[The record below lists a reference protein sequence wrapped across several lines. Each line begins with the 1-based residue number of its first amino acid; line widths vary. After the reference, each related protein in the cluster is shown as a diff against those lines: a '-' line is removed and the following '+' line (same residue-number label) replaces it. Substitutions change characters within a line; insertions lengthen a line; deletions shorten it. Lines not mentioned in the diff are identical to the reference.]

1 MDLVPSSCMQPK
13 ITEKSFMIEAHLAA
27 KTTCACAL
35 FESSSDLCRALVMIN
50 SLNAQPKSEGM
61 ECYVILHL
69 ISTLFMRR
77 SRITPFTYSAAAF
90 GSRCIKIVFKQVST
104 MVRTRPQ
111 LSLLTVSIPCY
122 QSVPSNRDPDLFH
135 PCNPSYR
142 TCLDSSIE
150 EQHIAS
156 CSSINTDSKPV
167 MKLQDVTKQN
177 KIAGPFRILA

>member
-1 MDLVPSSCMQPK
+1 
-13 ITEKSFMIEAHLAA
+13 MIEAHLAA

-50 SLNAQPKSEGM
+50 SLQGQHKSGGM
-61 ECYVILHL
+61 ICYISLHL

-111 LSLLTVSIPCY
+111 LSLLTVSMPCFLNQY
-122 QSVPSNRDPDLFH
+122 SQTVIQICFTFAIHLIELVRIRPKE
-135 PCNPSYR
+135 
-142 TCLDSSIE
+142 SSISLLVH
-150 EQHIAS
+150 QQIRIVNLS
-156 CSSINTDSKPV
+156 RNFKMSRKTINS
-167 MKLQDVTKQN
+167 
-177 KIAGPFRILA
+177 